1 MRLAPLFGA
10 GPLVVLQVSRTAC
23 EKSFVLMAKSRR
35 VSPSAPLRLVNV
47 LTEKLSLRQNLDTR
61 IAPLAQHLMSGCV
74 KPAPDKEEFMNTRNA
89 LFTTMLLGGA
99 AMYGHCAAQRAKAA
113 QREKEFES
121 DARRR
126 VEEALKKAE
135 TGTMELMSAI
145 PSLMIAVDVEGRITH
160 WTRASRDTLR
170 LAEAD
175 ALGRT
180 LAECDIQWTL
190 PEPLRCVDLSRFSGE
205 FVRLDDIKFTRAD
218 GREGLLGITLYPL
231 KKDGGATAGL
241 LILGAD
247 VSERRL
253 QERQLRQSQ
262 KLESIGQLAA
272 GIAHEI
278 NTPTQYV
285 GDNTRFLEDAFG
297 DLRKVLEKCG
307 EVNEAGRAGSVS
319 PDLLAELA
327 ETMSGADV
335 EYLAAE
341 MPKAIQQS
349 LDGIE
354 RITKIV
360 QSMKDFAHPDTGEKK
375 VVDLNNAIESTI
387 TVSRNEWK
395 YVADLKTDFDPE
407 LPPVPCLLG
416 EFNQVILNMIINAAH
431 AIADVTEDGARGMG
445 AITIATRADGE
456 WAEISVADTGMGIP
470 AEHVARIFDPF
481 FTTKKVGKGTGQGL
495 AISHHVIVDKH
506 GGQIA
511 CETEEGRGTTFRIR
525 LPFSETSSQQS
536 RREAA

>member
-1 MRLAPLFGA
+1 
-10 GPLVVLQVSRTAC
+10 
-23 EKSFVLMAKSRR
+23 
-35 VSPSAPLRLVNV
+35 
-47 LTEKLSLRQNLDTR
+47 
-61 IAPLAQHLMSGCV
+61 
-74 KPAPDKEEFMNTRNA
+74 
-89 LFTTMLLGGA
+89 
-99 AMYGHCAAQRAKAA
+99 MYGRCVTRRAKAA
-113 QREKEFES
+113 QREQEIEAAACRGFE
-121 DARRR
+121 A
-126 VEEALKKAE
+126 ALKKAE
-135 TGTMELMSAI
+135 TETVELLSAI

-160 WTRASRDTLR
+160 WNRAMRDTLG

-180 LAECDIQWTL
+180 LAECDLQWTL
-190 PEPLRCVDLSRFSGE
+190 PEPLRRFDQSQLSGDV
-205 FVRLDDIKFTRAD
+205 VRLDDIKFTRAD
-218 GREGLLGITLYPL
+218 GREGLLGMTLYPL
-231 KKDGGATAGL
+231 LREGEGEEPSGL

-247 VSERRL
+247 VTERRL
-253 QERQLRQSQ
+253 QERQLHQSQ
-262 KLESIGQLAA
+262 KLESIGQLSA

-297 DLRKVLEKCG
+297 DLRRVLEKCG
-307 EVNEAGRAGSVS
+307 QVSEAGRAGGVS
-319 PDLLAELA
+319 PELLAELA
-327 ETMSGADV
+327 ETMSSADV
-335 EYLAAE
+335 EYLAE
-341 MPKAIQQS
+341 EIPKAIQQS

-360 QSMKDFAHPDTGEKK
+360 QSMKEFAHPDTGEKK
-375 VVDLNNAIESTI
+375 VVDLNKAIESTI

-395 YVADLKTDFDPE
+395 YVADLKTDFDRE

-431 AIADVTEDGARGMG
+431 AIGDVTEDGARGMG
-445 AITIATRADGE
+445 AITITTRADGD
-456 WAEISVADTGMGIP
+456 WAEISVADTGTGIP

-511 CETEEGRGTTFRIR
+511 CETEEGRGTTFRIK
-525 LPFSETSSQQS
+525 LPLSETSSQQS